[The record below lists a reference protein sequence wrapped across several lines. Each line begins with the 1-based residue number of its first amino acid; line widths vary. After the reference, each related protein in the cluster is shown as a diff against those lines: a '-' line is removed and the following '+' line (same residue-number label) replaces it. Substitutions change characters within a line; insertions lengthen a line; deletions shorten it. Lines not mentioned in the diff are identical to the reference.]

1 MSPAC
6 YTRFL
11 PLPVLI
17 VPAQC
22 CCACWLCSLG
32 RFGRRAK
39 ASPPLFASFY
49 PIAMNLSSLQGFVTS
64 HTCLHLSLHP
74 PATSVSSQSL
84 CIWLLDFL
92 LTQCLPPVGGTCTRC
107 LEAWGSLAPSAGPSL
122 AHWPWPG
129 CWSTSPSGRVWSG
142 QARYSVR
149 AGSFGAASH
158 GSSQCP
164 SDLILFKCL

>member
-32 RFGRRAK
+32 GCGRRAN
-39 ASPPLFASFY
+39 S
-49 PIAMNLSSLQGFVTS
+49 LSTSLCLLLS
-64 HTCLHLSLHP
+64 HHHEPQFLIGICDFSHLSAPVPHP

-92 LTQCLPPVGGTCTRC
+92 LTQCLPPIGGTCTRC
-107 LEAWGSLAPSAGPSL
+107 LEAWGSLALSAGPSL
-122 AHWPWPG
+122 VRWPWPG

-149 AGSFGAASH
+149 AGAFGAASH
-158 GSSQCP
+158 GCSQCP
-164 SDLILFKCL
+164 SDLILFK